1 MIVLRLLFHICLAK
15 VAIGIRL
22 VFRVAGRAMVICR
35 SSLVELLNRIGHCDW
50 LFVLG
55 HAMVIRL
62 LFLYLAIV
70 IRLLAGLRCLL
81 ASRAA
86 ILIRQS
92 FLIHRTVIC
101 LLLLDVD
108 SLGWLDCL
116 LFDNCFLLRLR
127 CVCDSCLADSF
138 RQTICF
144 FHLLVDGVFCEISL
158 AFLYVAPRR
167 PCFAGDS
174 NSLVVDLAEC
184 ICHFAVMVVDCP
196 FTILV
201 RVAILVRLSFIPF
214 RRRNQ

>member
-1 MIVLRLLFHICLAK
+1 MLHLLFRICLAK

-22 VFRVAGRAMVICR
+22 VFRAADCAMVICR

-127 CVCDSCLADSF
+127 CVCDSCLGDSF

-144 FHLLVDGVFCEISL
+144 FHLLVDGVFLRDISC
-158 AFLYVAPRR
+158 FLV
-167 PCFAGDS
+167 CS
-174 NSLVVDLAEC
+174 SETTL
-184 ICHFAVMVVDCP
+184 
-196 FTILV
+196 
-201 RVAILVRLSFIPF
+201 F
-214 RRRNQ
+214 RRRF